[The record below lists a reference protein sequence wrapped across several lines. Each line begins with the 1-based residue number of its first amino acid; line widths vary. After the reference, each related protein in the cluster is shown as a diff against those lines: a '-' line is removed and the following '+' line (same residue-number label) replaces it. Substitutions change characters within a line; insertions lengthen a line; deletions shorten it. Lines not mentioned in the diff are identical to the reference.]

1 MGAAHRTR
9 ATREQERSTT
19 WLRNRGVGREMLRLI
34 QSKGAPVRRIFKQ
47 LAELGVPC
55 SMTEE
60 LTRCKLADWGKA
72 TERQQAALQSLWQ
85 LAETYTD
92 VANRLPGALEGLDEI
107 VLEAQA
113 LGVYYDPPA
122 CAEDLI
128 AKRARKS
135 RVKYVEAEPISARP
149 GRTLQQD
156 QLLAIV
162 HRALTGRNPPLT
174 PEVQLVVDLRLQGYA
189 AVHISQELKHSQGWV
204 RDVLKRPEVVAALTA
219 VKPLSMLEVEV
230 RQRQSAMRSRKRT
243 KPVSTNDDWL
253 LARKAEGWT
262 LQRMADALGSSRQ
275 AVAYRVRQAEGRAL
289 QAPTPLEW
297 GGEPGGLPSP
307 NFRDGAPCKQ
317 RSR

>member
-60 LTRCKLADWGKA
+60 LTRCKLADWDKA

-135 RVKYVEAEPISARP
+135 RVRYVEAEPISARP

-174 PEVQLVVDLRLQGYA
+174 PEVQLVVDLRLQGYT
-189 AVHISQELKHSQGWV
+189 AVDICGHVRHSEGWV
-204 RDVLKRPEVVAALTA
+204 REVLKRPEVVAALTA
-219 VKPLSMLEVEV
+219 VKPLSVLEAEARQRMLEL
-230 RQRQSAMRSRKRT
+230 RSRTNRR
-243 KPVSTNDDWL
+243 VATNDDWL
-253 LARKAEGWT
+253 LARKADGWT
-262 LQRMADALGSSRQ
+262 LQQMAAALKTSRQ
-275 AVAYRVRQAEGRAL
+275 AVAYRLGRA
-289 QAPTPLEW
+289 QARASEAPTPLEW